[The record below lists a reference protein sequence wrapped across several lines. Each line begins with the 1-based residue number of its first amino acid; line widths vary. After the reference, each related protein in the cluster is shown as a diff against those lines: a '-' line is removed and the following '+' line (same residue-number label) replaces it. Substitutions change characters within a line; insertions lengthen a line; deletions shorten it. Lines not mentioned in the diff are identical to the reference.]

1 MKLHELTSLL
11 KDLEEQGYKDYEVDV
26 LIETLKKDKTPAH
39 QYQYDL
45 NDIAVSNR
53 TKTVI
58 LMHEK
63 W

>member
-1 MKLHELTSLL
+1 MKLHELVTHL
-11 KDLEEQGYKDYEVDV
+11 KVLEDKGYKDYEVDV
-26 LIETLKKDKTPAH
+26 LIETLKKDRTPAC

-45 NDIAVSNR
+45 NDVAISDR

>member
-1 MKLHELTSLL
+1 MKLKELINKLVE
-11 KDLEEQGYKDYEVDV
+11 LENKGYEDFDVDV
-26 LIETLKKDKTPAH
+26 LIETVRKDNIPAC

-45 NDIAVSNR
+45 NDIAVSDR

>member
-1 MKLHELTSLL
+1 MKLKELIQTL
-11 KDLEEQGYKDYEVDV
+11 KELEAKGYQDYEVDV
-26 LIETLKKDKTPAH
+26 LIETVRKDNIPAC

-45 NDIAVSNR
+45 NDIAVSDR
-53 TKTVI
+53 TKTII

>member
-1 MKLHELTSLL
+1 MKLKELVLTLNEL
-11 KDLEEQGYKDYEVDV
+11 QTKGYEDYEIDV
-26 LIETLKKDKTPAH
+26 LIETVKKDKTPAY
-39 QYQYDL
+39 QFQYDL
-45 NDIAVSNR
+45 NDIAVSTR